1 MFRDR
6 GGEKH
11 LQDLVFSAEISE
23 EMLISSQPHITYN
36 QFQNALNEHSV
47 VCFTADKFVVP
58 I

>member
-23 EMLISSQPHITYN
+23 EMLISSQPLITYN

-47 VCFTADKFVVP
+47 VKDCW
-58 I
+58 